1 MELHPLSGHGH
12 DPSSRPVASLP
23 GFADRSV
30 LESRVDAA
38 SGAGRP
44 FGAERP
50 VGLVRVS
57 GPGDRAAELADRL
70 RSAVRP
76 GDTVAELGAG
86 CFAVLCDRLGE
97 PDDLLTIAHRVEQQL
112 TGVPPLDPRLDVALV
127 DHAGREPARIVGD
140 DRPGRRAEDPED
152 LPSGTWVRF
161 DEALRDRATR
171 REQTEA
177 ALRRSSDGRD
187 LVLHYQ
193 PERDLVTGRTA
204 GVEALLRWERDGVT
218 VGPDRFVPLAEHTGL
233 IVPIGEWVLR
243 TAIHQLADWARVFG
257 DKGRLTM
264 AVNVSVGQL
273 RSDRIVELLREEVAA
288 AGIDPTRLTV
298 EITESMVVTEDRAV
312 VERLRAISDLGVRLA
327 IDDFGTGYASIANL
341 RRLPIDVLKIDR
353 QFVAEADVPGENLLG
368 PIVQIGNAFGLTT
381 VAEGI
386 ETVAQLERLRELGYQ
401 LGQGYLFAPPVAAR
415 SAREMLLQQYGGD
428 ETQSSADR
436 RRDQRSARTASS
448 PWVPGW

>member
-1 MELHPLSGHGH
+1 MELHPLSGQSH

-44 FGAERP
+44 VGAERP
-50 VGLVRVS
+50 LGLVRVS
-57 GPGDRAAELADRL
+57 GPDDRAAELADRL

-76 GDTVAELGAG
+76 GDTVAELGPG
-86 CFAVLCDRLGE
+86 RLAVLCDRLGE

-112 TGVPPLDPRLDVALV
+112 AAAPPLDPRLDVALV

-140 DRPGRRAEDPED
+140 DRPGRRVEDPED
-152 LPSGTWVRF
+152 LPAGTWVRF

-204 GVEALLRWERDGVT
+204 GVEALLRWERDGVM

-243 TAIHQLADWARVFG
+243 TACDQLMRWRRDGAARDAFV
-257 DKGRLTM
+257 
-264 AVNVSVGQL
+264 AVNVSPRQLLHDGFVGAVREVLADPGLAPGDLVLELTEGVLLNDLALARDRLGEL
-273 RSDRIVELLREEVAA
+273 RGLGARVA
-288 AGIDPTRLTV
+288 V
-298 EITESMVVTEDRAV
+298 
-312 VERLRAISDLGVRLA
+312 
-327 IDDFGTGYASIANL
+327 DDFGTGYASL
-341 RRLPIDVLKIDR
+341 TYLHQLPIDAVKLDRSFVSGLGVDPRLTAIVTSVL
-353 QFVAEADVPGENLLG
+353 GLLG
-368 PIVQIGNAFGLTT
+368 ALGLQSI
-381 VAEGI
+381 AEGVSS
-386 ETVAQLERLRELGYQ
+386 VAQAERLAALGCA
-401 LGQGYLFAPPVAAR
+401 LAQGEWVGTPAPPEQLV
-415 SAREMLLQQYGGD
+415 
-428 ETQSSADR
+428 
-436 RRDQRSARTASS
+436 DQLR
-448 PWVPGW
+448 

>member
-12 DPSSRPVASLP
+12 DRSSRPVASLP

-44 FGAERP
+44 VGAERP
-50 VGLVRVS
+50 LGLVRVS
-57 GPGDRAAELADRL
+57 GPDDRAAELAVRL

-76 GDTVAELGAG
+76 GDTVAELGPG

-97 PDDLLTIAHRVEQQL
+97 PDDLLTIAHRVEEQL
-112 TGVPPLDPRLDVALV
+112 AAVPPLDPRLDVALV
-127 DHAGREPARIVGD
+127 DHAGREPGRIVGD
-140 DRPGRRAEDPED
+140 DRPGRRVEDPED
-152 LPSGTWVRF
+152 LPAGTWVRF

-204 GVEALLRWERDGVT
+204 GVEALLRWERDGVM

-243 TAIHQLADWARVFG
+243 TACDQLMRWRRDGAARDAFV
-257 DKGRLTM
+257 
-264 AVNVSVGQL
+264 AVNVSPRQLLHDGFVGAVREVLADPGLAPGDLVLELTEGVLLNDLALARDRLGEL
-273 RSDRIVELLREEVAA
+273 RGLGARVA
-288 AGIDPTRLTV
+288 V
-298 EITESMVVTEDRAV
+298 
-312 VERLRAISDLGVRLA
+312 
-327 IDDFGTGYASIANL
+327 DDFGTGYASL
-341 RRLPIDVLKIDR
+341 TYLHQLPIDAVKLDRSFVSGLGVDPRLTAIVTSVL
-353 QFVAEADVPGENLLG
+353 GLLG
-368 PIVQIGNAFGLTT
+368 ALGLQSI
-381 VAEGI
+381 AEG
-386 ETVAQLERLRELGYQ
+386 VSSAAQAERLVALGCA
-401 LGQGYLFAPPVAAR
+401 LAQGEWVGTPAPPEQLV
-415 SAREMLLQQYGGD
+415 
-428 ETQSSADR
+428 
-436 RRDQRSARTASS
+436 DQLR
-448 PWVPGW
+448 